1 MSTFLEKHPELLN
14 LSQDEAKVYGLLN
27 IQGEASAKDISYIS
41 GIPFSRIHKLLH
53 RLQQEELVI
62 TRGETPKLFALR
74 FKDPGLIKNY
84 VRKAKTIDN

>member
-14 LSQDEAKVYGLLN
+14 LGEDEAKVYGLLN
-27 IQGEASAKDISYIS
+27 IEGEASAKDISYLT

-62 TRGETPKLFALR
+62 SRGETPKIFALR
-74 FKDPGLIKNY
+74 FKDPGLVKNY
-84 VRKAKTIDN
+84 VRKAKSTDN